1 MNLLF
6 YILIGL
12 ATVGVLIIATV
23 MLLKRDRG
31 GDGRQKNRSRD
42 RAIVIREATRRL
54 AQDPRDVPALQ
65 DLARI
70 TFEDGEFESSY
81 KHYRSLLSMCGANP
95 EIDEFDVTLHLGQSA
110 LKLSKPQEAHKH
122 LMVAHTLR
130 PNEFEVNYYLGL
142 MEYMKKNH
150 PKAAEYFKTA
160 HSQRPDDVAANRYLG
175 HSLYSQKAYGEAVDV
190 LQRVLDFEPEDKK
203 AQFLLAKSYQALKHN
218 DLALQIFSRLR
229 TDPDVGAIS
238 ALHAG
243 SLNTNAKR
251 YDTAIK
257 DFDIGLR
264 HEKISPAVLTEL
276 KYRMAEVHLKI
287 GELSKAMNLWKQ
299 IMEVQPEYKD
309 VAKKLEQFKE
319 TATNR
324 FLHTFLMAG
333 SSDFINLCRRIASR
347 YYAHSNTKLINIS
360 LRKGEYADILAL
372 TRTPQWEDQVVFR
385 FVRSQGSIGEF
396 LLRDLYVHAK
406 DIRAGRAVCVAAG
419 TFSEQA
425 RGFVEA
431 RMIDLVD
438 YDGLL
443 KLLKKIV

>member
-1 MNLLF
+1 MNVLF

-12 ATVGVLIIATV
+12 ATIGVLIIAVV
-23 MLLKRDRG
+23 MLLKRERG
-31 GDGRQKNRSRD
+31 SDGRQKSRSRD
-42 RAIVIREATRRL
+42 RNIVIREATRRL

-70 TFEDGEFESSY
+70 AFEDEDFDVSY

-95 EIDEFDVTLHLGQSA
+95 EIDEFDVNLHLGQAA
-110 LKLSKPQEAHKH
+110 LKLSKPQEVRKY

-130 PNEFEVNYYLGL
+130 PDEFEVNYYLGL
-142 MEYMKKNH
+142 MEYMKKNQ
-150 PKAAEYFKTA
+150 PKATEYFRIA
-160 HSQRPDDVAANRYLG
+160 RSQRPDDVATNRYLG
-175 HSLYSQKAYGEAVDV
+175 HGLYSQKAYSEAVDV

-229 TDPDVGAIS
+229 TDPDIGAIS

-243 SLNTNAKR
+243 VLNTNAKK
-251 YDTAIK
+251 YDTAVK

-264 HEKISPAVLTEL
+264 HEKISPAVLIEL
-276 KYRMAEVHLKI
+276 KYRTAEVNLKL
-287 GELSKAMNLWKQ
+287 GELSTAVSLWKQ
-299 IMEVQPEYKD
+299 IMALQPEYKD
-309 VAKKLEQFKE
+309 VAQKLEQFRE
-319 TATNR
+319 TTTNR

-333 SSDFINLCRRIASR
+333 SSEFIGLCRRIASR

-360 LRKGEYADILAL
+360 LRKGEYADILAHV
-372 TRTPQWEDQVVFR
+372 RTPQWEDQVLFR

-396 LLRDLYVHAK
+396 LLRDLYAHTK

-419 TFSEQA
+419 AFSEQA
-425 RGFVEA
+425 REFVEA

-438 YDGLL
+438 YEGLL
-443 KLLKKIV
+443 KLLKKIA